1 MIFAKTAICLIRC
14 LYGVR
19 LANKVWT
26 FLYVCGKWFRSLYY
40 KTFIQYYIEL
50 DLICQVSLRY
60 IEITI
65 YELDMSMW

>member
-26 FLYVCGKWFRSLYY
+26 FLYVCGK
-40 KTFIQYYIEL
+40 
-50 DLICQVSLRY
+50 
-60 IEITI
+60 
-65 YELDMSMW
+65 